1 MRRGGT
7 RTCGRVLELGA
18 ADFHDPDDP
27 WKRDRREA
35 CSAPDRTKGS
45 SLHPGHR
52 IVFLF
57 LADAR
62 IIFARSLLGRELN
75 FCRPL
80 TMRELVHRTRA
91 NRAFNAVFFLS
102 LPLCLRY
109 VVTKRGRGRER
120 EREDWTRLA
129 YDVCNLM
136 KMYNGCQK
144 SFRANCSFL
153 WI

>member
-109 VVTKRGRGRER
+109 VVTERGRGRER
-120 EREDWTRLA
+120 ERGLNS
-129 YDVCNLM
+129 V
-136 KMYNGCQK
+136 GV
-144 SFRANCSFL
+144 
-153 WI
+153 